1 MNAGTPAS
9 FAALATRVLP
19 STFTIH
25 CLFRSREGWMI
36 QASRTTA
43 SAPRRCGTRSSV
55 TTSAVAHSTFGTVS
69 PGGRRASPRT
79 YSTLSSFSSDRSTLV
94 PMLPVAPTTTTL
106 MLALYPRGSGA
117 KRDAVPSV
125 PVRIEEED
133 LMQVL
138 VTGARGKVGRA
149 TVAALIAAGHD
160 VRATDILPP
169 VFERPEQGEPDYFQA
184 DLTDAGDAY
193 SVVRGAE
200 AVVHAAAIPEPTHNP
215 PHVVFQNN
223 LMSVFNVLEAAIRF
237 GVPRFV
243 NISSETVP
251 GFFFAER
258 PFLPDY
264 VQVDEE
270 HPIRPQDPY
279 ATAKHFSE
287 LLMDGA
293 VSRSDIRP
301 ISIRPCWVQHE
312 GNYERNL
319 GPLVRELPEELSPN
333 FLSYIDVYDLADA
346 IALAVQSDLP
356 GHEVFYIA
364 SPDNV
369 GNRPLEELV
378 RKYYGD
384 EIEVRKPLPREDASY
399 ISIEKARQMLGYD
412 PKRSWSDYL
421 DDEGRLKPG
430 VKGLFS

>member
-1 MNAGTPAS
+1 
-9 FAALATRVLP
+9 
-19 STFTIH
+19 
-25 CLFRSREGWMI
+25 
-36 QASRTTA
+36 
-43 SAPRRCGTRSSV
+43 
-55 TTSAVAHSTFGTVS
+55 
-69 PGGRRASPRT
+69 
-79 YSTLSSFSSDRSTLV
+79 
-94 PMLPVAPTTTTL
+94 ML
-106 MLALYPRGSGA
+106 YYQ
-117 KRDAVPSV
+117 V
-125 PVRIEEED
+125 PVCIEKED
-133 LMQVL
+133 LVRVL

-149 TVAALIAAGHD
+149 TVAALMAAGHD

-193 SVVRGAE
+193 AVVRGAE

-293 VSRSDIRP
+293 GSRSDIRP

-319 GPLVRELPEELSPN
+319 GPMVRDSSELSAGVW
-333 FLSYIDVYDLADA
+333 SYIDVYDLADA
-346 IALAVQSDLP
+346 IVLATESGLP

-369 GNRPLEELV
+369 GGRPFETAV
-378 RKYYGD
+378 REHYGD
-384 EIEVRKPLPREDASY
+384 RMEIKTPLPREDASG
-399 ISIEKARQMLGYD
+399 ISIEKARRMLGYD
-412 PKRSWSDYL
+412 PKRSWRDYL

-430 VKGLFS
+430 VKGLFSSS